1 MGRKVTAVL
10 RDLLLALGLG
20 LLLGVVAGV
29 ILWALG
35 ALAGGV
41 WNGVVVARSGLL
53 LVGGFCLL
61 FAALLLLKGGNLPED
76 AFHIRL
82 RRRKREDLS
91 GGPPPVPLPK
101 IFRVVHRRF
110 TMLFLA
116 VGILLIAA
124 IPDYLLHISGH

>member
-1 MGRKVTAVL
+1 MGGKVTAVL
-10 RDLLLALGLG
+10 RDLLLALALG
-20 LLLGVVAGV
+20 LLLGVVLGGIFWV
-29 ILWALG
+29 LG
-35 ALAGGV
+35 ALTGGV
-41 WNGVVVARSGLL
+41 WNGVTAARSGLL

-76 AFHIRL
+76 AFRLRL
-82 RRRKREDLS
+82 RRRRHEDPA

-116 VGILLIAA
+116 AGVLLIAA
-124 IPDYLLHISGH
+124 IPDYLLHITGR